1 MGDLDA
7 CVRQHSP
14 PHHWIEY
21 LSGGKKIE
29 PFYQYNSR
37 DLSNLSMCTGAV
49 LEACDGPHFTKAFSC
64 CFSSFNFSLMCSIY
78 HIHMIPRTQLDVY
91 YELKMPKRMWSTLN
105 HCYWPMMI
113 LLDRWTDSWRVRVC
127 VCAHKWKKKKGIKSL
142 LNHSGCRLSISQT
155 DDWQQKIKGKHKTE

>member
-78 HIHMIPRTQLDVY
+78 HVHMIPRTQLDVY
-91 YELKMPKRMWSTLN
+91 YELKMLKSVWSTLN

-113 LLDRWTDSWRVRVC
+113 LLDRWTDSWRVHVC
-127 VCAHKWKKKKGIKSL
+127 VHINERKKRELISIKSL
-142 LNHSGCRLSISQT
+142 GLPSLDIADRWLT
-155 DDWQQKIKGKHKTE
+155 TEN